1 MSERALPAFAELIG
15 PRQDRAKDLPTLV
28 LGFILIIV
36 ALVAAETALG
46 LVFDPRGRDF
56 QFAGLTMIAVPVWL
70 VALLGKGGAE
80 RPRASEA
87 IFACLLAAAAVFILL
102 NEGPRN
108 WQSLWTSADYVLLG
122 SALCPPRLA
131 LAQSVIAVS
140 KLIGYQR
147 AVTVPVAPPPAQ
159 TGAAGVT
166 RRGVAG

>member
-1 MSERALPAFAELIG
+1 
-15 PRQDRAKDLPTLV
+15 
-28 LGFILIIV
+28 
-36 ALVAAETALG
+36 
-46 LVFDPRGRDF
+46 
-56 QFAGLTMIAVPVWL
+56 
-70 VALLGKGGAE
+70 
-80 RPRASEA
+80 
-87 IFACLLAAAAVFILL
+87 LAAAAVFILL